1 MSDSDHANADLL
13 ADFSGGL
20 PDPPIEAEVTLL
32 GYTTIDM
39 PMDWHTEEWAL
50 PLTDA
55 VLGAMYRLAFK
66 SLRQAP
72 AGSLP
77 ASAES
82 CLLLLEGC
90 ADRGAVLAALEF
102 WEECSDGRRYW
113 PRLVPVIETAWRRY
127 KGKQSADATRK
138 RRERMGKQL
147 RVLGVTET
155 GAKNRDVLDAVFA
168 QMRQGAPLSI
178 TEVRTAAMAAG
189 VIGNIRPLSR
199 VTVTDSHGTAG
210 VTVSDSHAVS
220 GDGRGTRFGGPAG

>member
-1 MSDSDHANADLL
+1 MDADYAAGVDM

-50 PLTDA
+50 PLSDA

-77 ASAES
+77 ASPDS
-82 CLLLLEGC
+82 CLLLLEGR
-90 ADRGAVLAALEF
+90 ADRAAVLEALEF

-113 PRLVPVIETAWRRY
+113 ARLVPVIETAWRRY

-147 RVLGVTET
+147 QALGVTEA
-155 GAKNRDVLDAVFA
+155 GAKNRDVLGAVFA
-168 QMRQGAPLSI
+168 QMRQGAPLSLG
-178 TEVRTAAMAAG
+178 EVRTAAMAAG

-199 VTVTDSHGTAG
+199 VTV
-210 VTVSDSHAVS
+210 SDSVGQS
-220 GDGRGTRFGGPAG
+220 RTVTGQPL